1 MIRGWLA
8 AFLLIATPAFAAQP
22 LAQKPLPE
30 LKLLSEHA
38 VDDMVGGNLSG
49 LASCNGVLWTV
60 SDRDDTLLYSLDT
73 SATVWKARA
82 LKLEIPPIPDS
93 GLSSTLR
100 GMAQAASLI
109 RGGDLDFEGVTCD
122 AAGNRYLVSE
132 GFATVL
138 KVPVDGAPSWL
149 PLPKQLVQQGQSAGM
164 LQHFNAIFEGI
175 AISPA
180 GDQLWLAAEREKRGL
195 LTAKLNKDGWTCGAS
210 CILRAESGNDI
221 LPPQLGGKSVAKD
234 FSDVSLYKGKLYT
247 LERAAYRICR
257 RTLETGQLE
266 ACWSFAKEALLP
278 NRLYD
283 QKYGLTEA
291 LVVDDTGAW
300 VGIDNNF
307 GARADGEKR
316 PIVWRFAA
324 PEGGWGGKP

>member
-1 MIRGWLA
+1 MRVWLA
-8 AFLLIATPAFAAQP
+8 ALLLIAAPAFAVTATS
-22 LAQKPLPE
+22 AKPLPE

-49 LASCNGVLWTV
+49 LASCGGVLWTV

-73 SATVWKARA
+73 TQTVWKAHA
-82 LKLEIPPIPDS
+82 QVLAIPPIPDS
-93 GLSSTLR
+93 GLSATLL
-100 GMAQAASLI
+100 GMAKAAALI

-132 GFATVL
+132 GYATVL

-149 PLPKQLVQQGQSAGM
+149 ELPKKVVQEAQSAGM

-180 GDQLWLAAEREKRGL
+180 GDQIWLAAEREKRGL
-195 LTAKLNKDGWTCGAS
+195 LTARLGKDGWACDAS
-210 CILRAESGNDI
+210 CILRTESGIDV
-221 LPPQLGGKSVAKD
+221 LPPQLGGQPVAKD
-234 FSDVSLYKGKLYT
+234 FSDISLYKGKLFT

-257 RTLETGQLE
+257 RTLETGKLE
-266 ACWSFAKEALLP
+266 NCWSFAKEALQP

-291 LVVDDTGAW
+291 LVIDDTGAW

-324 PEGGWGGKP
+324 PTGGWGAKR